1 MLEEYY
7 AKIYIFLLQIFSF
20 FSVSIFLLL
29 RKRIR
34 TSIKRFAL
42 LTWSSLPHF
51 SKQSMQPAPAYNI
64 DKAKFSLLAN
74 SRWVQAAWVGDVH
87 CGAIPLHQREHS
99 PGDKRGEE
107 HYFQVMGGERRG
119 GAIIVFYPLLFHRSC
134 PSTTGIGRRKNVS
147 PSDFAAMEGF
157 SLC

>member
-1 MLEEYY
+1 
-7 AKIYIFLLQIFSF
+7 
-20 FSVSIFLLL
+20 
-29 RKRIR
+29 
-34 TSIKRFAL
+34 
-42 LTWSSLPHF
+42 
-51 SKQSMQPAPAYNI
+51 MQPAPAYNI

-74 SRWVQAAWVGDVH
+74 SRWVQAARVGDVH

-119 GAIIVFYPLLFHRSC
+119 GAIIVFYPLLFRRSC

-157 SLC
+157 SNVDDLNSSEAEAEGIGPLLMIIDMIITDHCFWSRLSMIIINN